1 MILPSEEL
9 ELNIYRFAE
18 SAGKAMWRP
27 TDLPTLSNIAQFHEH
42 AVLVDALLDLQ
53 SRKLMEFRQWSNER
67 RDWVLCTGDNRNYFY
82 RAFEIR
88 VTFPGRKYFERLEAQ
103 TAEPGR
109 TAPTQDERLKEREAA
124 AEGIT
129 ALQAVNASSPQK
141 VFLPE
146 SRNPRA
152 FVSHAT
158 QDRPFVDR
166 FAKDLW
172 AVGASQQMLFEGC
185 KLGFGS
191 DHAQVVA
198 LQIVVVNVVHSQ
210 IVVRPVEILK
220 NLRYYL
226 KQTTPRAMAACCLGV
241 SDLPHGE
248 RKPEIH
254 CCVVVPNHVAE
265 GQSLWHT
272 RE

>member
-9 ELNIYRFAE
+9 ELKIYRFAE

-27 TDLPTLSNIAQFHEH
+27 TDLPTLSNVAQFHEN

-53 SRKLMEFRQWSNER
+53 ARKLMEFRQWSSER
-67 RDWVLCTGDNRNYFY
+67 SDWVLCPGDNPKYFY

-109 TAPTQDERLKEREAA
+109 TAPTQDERLKERDAA
-124 AEGIT
+124 REGNT
-129 ALQAVNASSPQK
+129 ALQPVDASSPQK

-172 AVGASQQMLFEGC
+172 AVG
-185 KLGFGS
+185 
-191 DHAQVVA
+191 VVA
-198 LQIVVVNVVHSQ
+198 WYS
-210 IVVRPVEILK
+210 PWEIK
-220 NLRYYL
+220 PGDSIR
-226 KQTTPRAMAACCLGV
+226 
-241 SDLPHGE
+241 
-248 RKPEIH
+248 RKI
-254 CCVVVPNHVAE
+254 
-265 GQSLWHT
+265 
-272 RE
+272 